1 MLVLPDTTHFG
12 KVIPKKKFY
21 EHGSVTP
28 SQKRLFIDGV
38 EQIRWSYKIAPSTM
52 NIAEGKDVTEIEI
65 LELWMKEL
73 VAPAEL
79 LKIIDQTIPYHI
91 LFLLHWEGEVQAWMA
106 YKSVTNQSVQVKR
119 YFYNDWMEEDD
130 LSLRVEGLSTDAI
143 YENWVRQIAGGEL
156 AKDTDHSLEKSI
168 AIESERQQLKK
179 EMDKLKK
186 KIRKEK
192 QYNRQVELREQY
204 MKIKKQWEAL

>member
-21 EHGSVTP
+21 EYGSVTP
-28 SQKRLFIDGV
+28 SLKRLFIDGV

-79 LKIIDQTIPYHI
+79 LKIIDQTIPY
-91 LFLLHWEGEVQAWMA
+91 LF
-106 YKSVTNQSVQVKR
+106 T
-119 YFYNDWMEEDD
+119 
-130 LSLRVEGLSTDAI
+130 SLGRRSAGLD
-143 YENWVRQIAGGEL
+143 GL
-156 AKDTDHSLEKSI
+156 
-168 AIESERQQLKK
+168 
-179 EMDKLKK
+179 
-186 KIRKEK
+186 
-192 QYNRQVELREQY
+192 
-204 MKIKKQWEAL
+204 